1 MTPSDVLRQ
10 ARALIADPKRWCQRV
25 GRSGERRCAL
35 TALKD
40 AYRRDS
46 EAVHWRAI
54 DYLYHAAKAV
64 VGRESVIHV
73 NDIYG
78 HATVLRM
85 YDEAIRLAEAAEG
98 RGE

>member
-25 GRSGERRCAL
+25 GRMDERRCAL
-35 TALKD
+35 TALED
-40 AYRRDS
+40 VYRHNS
-46 EAVHWRAI
+46 AAVHDRAT
-54 DYLYHAAKAV
+54 DYLYHAAKGV
-64 VGRESVIHV
+64 VGRESVIAV
-73 NDIYG
+73 NDIHG
-78 HATVLRM
+78 HAAVLRM